1 MGQSRVQQLGE
12 RITDSGFVRNVI
24 GPKVLEPVTVWY
36 EENLRDGTDEQPD
49 AKAGDSAG
57 DVIDLTDEAPRHD
70 TLESARAA
78 ERFLEGDAQDPP
90 VARIRPNPAAAPA
103 AATAAFVAAPDP
115 DPTTEL
121 PETAAAVPAT
131 RPAVGGWRGARDIAM
146 RVKDRVKH
154 HNLNVVAAG
163 IAFWSLLAIPA
174 VLTSIVSIYGLVA
187 SPDEVEDQINDLMSG
202 VSEEARTVVSDQLEN
217 ITSGSSGGLA
227 AVAVIGIVLALWSAS
242 GAVAKLITTM
252 NTIWEVREDRKFF
265 ALRGVA
271 VALTFGAIV
280 FFLSTVAALA
290 IVPAILGETALGDVA
305 RWTINLARFPALLVF
320 MMVGLTFLYW
330 FGPNRHAKW
339 RLLTWGAFI
348 ATVGWLVLSGLFS
361 IYTANFAQYNETYA
375 AMGSVV
381 VLLLW
386 MFITAFMVLVGA
398 EIDAAREERDAE
410 LAAFDAAH

>member
-1 MGQSRVQQLGE
+1 
-12 RITDSGFVRNVI
+12 
-24 GPKVLEPVTVWY
+24 
-36 EENLRDGTDEQPD
+36 
-49 AKAGDSAG
+49 
-57 DVIDLTDEAPRHD
+57 
-70 TLESARAA
+70 
-78 ERFLEGDAQDPP
+78 
-90 VARIRPNPAAAPA
+90 
-103 AATAAFVAAPDP
+103 
-115 DPTTEL
+115 
-121 PETAAAVPAT
+121 
-131 RPAVGGWRGARDIAM
+131 M

-174 VLTSIVSIYGLVA
+174 VLTSIISIYGLVA

-227 AVAVIGIVLALWSAS
+227 AVAIIGIVLALWSAS

-305 RWTINLARFPALLVF
+305 RWTINLARFPAMLVF

-330 FGPNRHAKW
+330 FGPNRRAKW

-348 ATVGWLVLSGLFS
+348 ATVGWLLLSGLFS

-398 EIDAAREERDAE
+398 EIDAAREERDRE
-410 LAAFDAAH
+410 LAAFDASR

>member
-1 MGQSRVQQLGE
+1 
-12 RITDSGFVRNVI
+12 
-24 GPKVLEPVTVWY
+24 
-36 EENLRDGTDEQPD
+36 
-49 AKAGDSAG
+49 
-57 DVIDLTDEAPRHD
+57 
-70 TLESARAA
+70 
-78 ERFLEGDAQDPP
+78 
-90 VARIRPNPAAAPA
+90 
-103 AATAAFVAAPDP
+103 
-115 DPTTEL
+115 
-121 PETAAAVPAT
+121 
-131 RPAVGGWRGARDIAM
+131 M
-146 RVKDRVKH
+146 RVKERVKH

-174 VLTSIVSIYGLVA
+174 VLTSVISIYGLVA
-187 SPDEVEDQINDLMSG
+187 SPDDVEQQIDDLMSG
-202 VSEEARTVVSDQLEN
+202 VSEEARTVISDQLQN
-217 ITSGSSGGLA
+217 ITSGNTGGLA

-242 GAVAKLITTM
+242 GTVAKLITTM
-252 NTIWEVREDRKFF
+252 NTIWEVREDRKFL

-290 IVPAILGETALGDVA
+290 IVPAVLGETTLGDVA

-330 FGPNRHAKW
+330 FGPNRHARW

-348 ATVGWLVLSGLFS
+348 ATVGWLALSGLFS

-398 EIDAAREERDAE
+398 EIDAAREERDKE
-410 LAAFDAAH
+410 LAAFDASTRGR

>member
-36 EENLRDGTDEQPD
+36 EENLRDGTDDELG
-49 AKAGDSAG
+49 AKADGSAT
-57 DVIDLTDEAPRHD
+57 DVIDLTDEAPRRD
-70 TLESARAA
+70 ALESARAA

-90 VARIRPNPAAAPA
+90 VARIPPNPAPA

-174 VLTSIVSIYGLVA
+174 VLTSIISIYGLVA

-242 GAVAKLITTM
+242 GAVAKLIVTM

-320 MMVGLTFLYW
+320 MMVALTFLYW

-398 EIDAAREERDAE
+398 EIDAAREERDNE
-410 LAAFDAAH
+410 LAAFDAAN